1 MYKNNNAYILC
12 LLAITPLIIKWMV
25 LLIYFRNNIIVN
37 VLAGIEDIIYF
48 PIIISLSNLDFSPS
62 YYQQIQS
69 FKILTFPFVELIIH
83 SAFYSVFGIY
93 SFIFLEFML
102 RIVFAL
108 VLYNFSKKIFKN
120 SKKSIYFCAL
130 LFFITTCLQF
140 CKFNFEIVN
149 IKNLSDLFNENFG
162 TRTPR
167 PLITGILYF
176 FFYLKILDLKDKVNI
191 ELNFKYFLLI
201 SFLLSLFVNTFF
213 YYFINFSILF
223 IILFYIYS
231 RKKFFS
237 IIYNNK
243 KKILIVLFSFLL
255 FSSPFLMQLH
265 LGEPDYS
272 RRMGVFNIGIEN
284 KVILISYYLKNIL
297 RIEFLKILLPCVI
310 IFTYLN
316 IHKVKNVQ
324 IFNIFFI
331 FIIISI
337 FSPILF
343 ILLSPKLISIYHFL
357 NIMFFSCIFYIYL
370 TTFHILYELLKK
382 LDLNILFYS
391 KITIIFFLFIYTS
404 LSFFNN
410 KNFFFKEQDYL
421 NDLEK
426 IQNFIFD
433 NKLKN
438 SKYKLFTNDL
448 YLMNMWLLNKNTEL
462 QISDGFTN
470 AMSDT
475 QIELNF
481 INNIKDFN
489 LNEEQF
495 RKFISYGTSQ
505 VRNSFF
511 MTLFTY
517 KYQANSIFTYSPID
531 NYTDPIKTIIKNTS
545 PFRVQYQV
553 LPEDEK
559 NRLISIFLTH
569 KIDKTLLSDYVIINR
584 TIFDKNFNIY
594 NSDYIKIL
602 STKYF
607 LVYKRN
613 IS

>member
-1 MYKNNNAYILC
+1 
-12 LLAITPLIIKWMV
+12 
-25 LLIYFRNNIIVN
+25 
-37 VLAGIEDIIYF
+37 
-48 PIIISLSNLDFSPS
+48 
-62 YYQQIQS
+62 
-69 FKILTFPFVELIIH
+69 
-83 SAFYSVFGIY
+83 
-93 SFIFLEFML
+93 
-102 RIVFAL
+102 
-108 VLYNFSKKIFKN
+108 
-120 SKKSIYFCAL
+120 
-130 LFFITTCLQF
+130 
-140 CKFNFEIVN
+140 
-149 IKNLSDLFNENFG
+149 
-162 TRTPR
+162 
-167 PLITGILYF
+167 
-176 FFYLKILDLKDKVNI
+176 
-191 ELNFKYFLLI
+191 
-201 SFLLSLFVNTFF
+201 
-213 YYFINFSILF
+213 
-223 IILFYIYS
+223 
-231 RKKFFS
+231 
-237 IIYNNK
+237 
-243 KKILIVLFSFLL
+243 
-255 FSSPFLMQLH
+255 MQLH

-297 RIEFLKILLPCVI
+297 KIEFLKILLPCIV

-316 IHKVKNVQ
+316 INKIKNVK
-324 IFNIFFI
+324 IFNIFFV

-337 FSPILF
+337 SSPILF

-370 TTFHILYELLKK
+370 TMFHILYELFKK
-382 LDLNILFYS
+382 LDLNIFFFS
-391 KITIIFFLFIYTS
+391 KITIIFFLIIYAS

-410 KNFFFKEQDYL
+410 KKFFFKEQDYL

-462 QISDGFTN
+462 LISDGFTN

-495 RKFISYGTSQ
+495 RNFISYGTSQ

-517 KYQANSIFTYSPID
+517 KYQANSIFTYSSID

-553 LPEDEK
+553 LPENEK
-559 NRLISIFLTH
+559 NRLISIFLQH

-607 LVYKRN
+607 LVFKRN